1 MSPTSS
7 RASPSSTNRRASSHG
22 LSLDVLADSAL
33 RRVDVARRMSK
44 ALRWPEELDL
54 DPDDPIGVLAV
65 SRDGSRAA
73 FHVDHGLIEE
83 VFLIEPLAL
92 GP

>member
-1 MSPTSS
+1 
-7 RASPSSTNRRASSHG
+7 
-22 LSLDVLADSAL
+22 
-33 RRVDVARRMSK
+33 MSK